1 VKDFIVRAA
10 EVSVGQGDQQF
21 GDKCQVL
28 KEKLDLLLQTLQ
40 HEAGSLQQ
48 EEAGSLHPEDLQ
60 QVAMFVHNFYG
71 VGVCYNTFD
80 SRVKNVKTSQI

>member
-1 VKDFIVRAA
+1 MRAA
-10 EVSVGQGDQQF
+10 EVSLGQGDQQF

-48 EEAGSLHPEDLQ
+48 EEASSLQQEELQ
-60 QVAMFVHNFYG
+60 QVVRFGA
-71 VGVCYNTFD
+71 
-80 SRVKNVKTSQI
+80 